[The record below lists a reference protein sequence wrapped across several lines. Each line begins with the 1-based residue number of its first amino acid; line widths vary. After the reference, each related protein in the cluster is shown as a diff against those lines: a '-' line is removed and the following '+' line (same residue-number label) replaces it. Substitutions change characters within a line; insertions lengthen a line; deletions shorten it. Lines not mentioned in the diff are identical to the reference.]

1 MEDKSAIK
9 RGTKVYFHGRIG
21 ISDLLTYVW
30 SANRSTVFVD
40 EYIIEHPQGK
50 PAEEFFSPIKDGF
63 EAPFRKELDI
73 NKKYLSVI
81 AEEINIP
88 KE

>member
-1 MEDKSAIK
+1 MSEQAVIK
-9 RGTKVYFHGRIG
+9 RGTKVYFQGRIG

-30 SANRSTVFVD
+30 AVLGHLRIS
-40 EYIIEHPQGK
+40 YIIEHPQGK

-73 NKKYLSVI
+73 NKKYLSVN
-81 AEEINIP
+81 ADEINIP